1 MTIALQADHIS
12 TAIKNGAIMGSR
24 PTFLTAFAAAALVTV
39 ACNTDSTVG
48 PRETELSTAAARIES
63 APAPEASIARYE
75 VDFLKNMIDHHAM
88 AVEMGEMC
96 LDKNLLHAEL
106 AELCASIVQVQSE
119 EISKMQNWLQSWYG
133 IQYEP
138 EMKQGSMKQMER
150 LNSLDGAEF
159 EIAFMEMMIKHHSK
173 AIKEGQRCIDRA
185 YHEALID
192 ACEDIVA
199 SQKAEIETMES
210 WLCQWYGM
218 CS

>member
-1 MTIALQADHIS
+1 MSFPAPAIAAVAAVALITFGCSTDSATGPQEEAFS
-12 TAIKNGAIMGSR
+12 TAS
-24 PTFLTAFAAAALVTV
+24 
-39 ACNTDSTVG
+39 
-48 PRETELSTAAARIES
+48 ARIAN
-63 APAPEASIARYE
+63 APAPATPAARYE
-75 VDFLKNMIDHHAM
+75 VDFLKDMIDHHAM

-119 EISKMQNWLQSWYG
+119 EISKMQNWLQSWCG

-138 EMKQGSMKQMER
+138 EMKQGSMRQMEK
-150 LNSLDGAEF
+150 LDSLDGAEF

-173 AIKEGQRCIDRA
+173 AIKEGRQCIDRA
-185 YHEALID
+185 YHEPVID

-199 SQKAEIETMES
+199 SQTAEIETMES